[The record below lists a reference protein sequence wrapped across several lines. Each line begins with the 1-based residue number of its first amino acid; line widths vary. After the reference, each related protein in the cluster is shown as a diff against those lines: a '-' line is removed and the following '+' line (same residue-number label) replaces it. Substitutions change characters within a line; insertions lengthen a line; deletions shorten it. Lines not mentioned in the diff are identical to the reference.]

1 VHNDFFLCVL
11 QNAHSDE
18 LPPKPSKKKAV
29 ASGEGKE
36 TKTNKDGS
44 KKKDAAAKDKDK
56 EGKKEA
62 KEKKASASKKKGAI
76 DGEEEEHAGKKT
88 KSAKKGAKAATD
100 AGQWR
105 ARANTRTKSK
115 TCTRVEFCL
124 SLSVKLDLLNRV
136 LRI

>member
-1 VHNDFFLCVL
+1 MAGMQRAIGRSADLVWFCSVLSAPPVHVHNDFFLCVL

-62 KEKKASASKKKGAI
+62 KEKKASAMKKKGAI
-76 DGEEEEHAGKKT
+76 DGEEERAFRL
-88 KSAKKGAKAATD
+88 AD
-100 AGQWR
+100 ALEEVRRSEEQM
-105 ARANTRTKSK
+105 
-115 TCTRVEFCL
+115 
-124 SLSVKLDLLNRV
+124 
-136 LRI
+136 